1 MLKMGDTENY
11 LPQLQ
16 NNSMALKSLVKK
28 RSRLLIASIRRT
40 RRYGSACAEN
50 HIV

>member
-16 NNSMALKSLVKK
+16 NNSMTLKSLVKTG
-28 RSRLLIASIRRT
+28 A
-40 RRYGSACAEN
+40 GF
-50 HIV
+50 